1 MNLVHGKHHV
11 CMHNITTSQRP
22 TVIRCT
28 NKQDCLQI

>member
-1 MNLVHGKHHV
+1 
-11 CMHNITTSQRP
+11 MHNITTSQRP